1 MDLIALTRE
10 LCDLSGPSGHE
21 IHVARAIIGH
31 ARALGARPEVDPLGN
46 VAVVVPGAGRGP
58 ALLLSAHMDEVG
70 FVVRRIEDSG
80 YLRVERVGGAD
91 QRTLPAQPVW
101 VHTSSGDL
109 LPGHFG
115 TKTGHLAGWGDADRT
130 RVVPYDELYVDI
142 GVADGDTV
150 RRMGVLEGNA
160 VGWSVATRS
169 YDTPTGRFIVG
180 KSFDDRAGCALQL
193 ALLEHLRQ
201 HPPAGDVI
209 LLFSVQE
216 EVGVWGAEA
225 AAQRWLTRYPA
236 TDPEGRPPVVA
247 LALDQTAVA
256 DIPDVRGGLLALGGG
271 PAIKLL
277 DHWLIPQAAVVR
289 GLERSAARAGIGVQ
303 REVLRSIGTDGGPL
317 SRAGGPVATG
327 VLSIPSRYSHSPAE
341 MVSESDLR
349 GCLRVLEAFTADLP
363 EMDLRPWGPLS

>member
-1 MDLIALTRE
+1 MDLIDLTRE
-10 LCDLSGPSGHE
+10 LCELSGPSGHE
-21 IHVARAIIGH
+21 GHVARAVIGH
-31 ARALGARPEVDPLGN
+31 ARALGASPEVDPLGS

-70 FVVRRIEDSG
+70 FVVRRIEESG
-80 YLRVERVGGAD
+80 FLRIERVGGAD
-91 QRTLPAQPVW
+91 VRTLPAQPVW
-101 VHTSSGDL
+101 VHTTDGDL

-115 TKTGHLAGWGDADRT
+115 TKTGHMAGANDADRT

-142 GVADGDTV
+142 GAADGTTV
-150 RRMGVLEGNA
+150 RRLGVTEGNA
-160 VGWSVATRS
+160 VGWSVTTRL
-169 YDTPTGRFIVG
+169 YDTPSGRFLVG
-180 KSFDDRAGCALQL
+180 KSFDDRAGCALQI
-193 ALLEHLRQ
+193 ALLEHLRA

-225 AAQRWLTRYPA
+225 AAPRWLSRYPS
-236 TDPEGRPPVVA
+236 TDPEGRPAVVA
-247 LALDQTAVA
+247 LALDQTAVG
-256 DIPDVRGGLLALGGG
+256 DIPDVRGGLLRLGGG

-277 DHWLIPQAAVVR
+277 DHWLIPQAGVVR
-289 GLERSAARAGIGVQ
+289 GLEQAAARAGVAVQ

-341 MVSESDLR
+341 MVSQSDLR
-349 GCLRVLEAFTADLP
+349 GCLKVLAAFVEGLP
-363 EMDLRPWGPLS
+363 AMDLRPWGPVG

>member
-1 MDLIALTRE
+1 MDLIDLTRE
-10 LCDLSGPSGHE
+10 LCELSGPSGHE
-21 IHVARAIIGH
+21 YHVARAVMRH
-31 ARALGARPEVDPLGN
+31 SRDLGARPEVDPMGN
-46 VAVVVPGAGRGP
+46 VAVVVPGRGQGP

-70 FVVRRIEDSG
+70 FVVRRIEESG
-80 YLRVERVGGAD
+80 FLRVERVGGAD
-91 QRTLPAQPVW
+91 ARTLPTQPVW
-101 VHTSSGDL
+101 VHTAAGDL

-115 TKTGHLAGWGDADRT
+115 TRTGHMAGWGEGDRT

-142 GVADGDTV
+142 GVADGATA
-150 RRMGVLEGNA
+150 RGLGIAEGNA
-160 VGWSVATRS
+160 VGWSVATRV

-193 ALLEHLRQ
+193 KLLEGLLAQ
-201 HPPAGDVI
+201 QPAGDVI

-225 AAQRWLTRYPA
+225 AAQRWLTRYPS
-236 TDPEGRPPVVA
+236 TDAEGRPAVVA
-247 LALDQTAVA
+247 LALDQTAVG
-256 DIPDVRGGLLALGGG
+256 DIPDVRGGLLGLGRG

-289 GLERSAARAGIGVQ
+289 ALEAAARRAGVATQ

-317 SRAGGPVATG
+317 SRAAGPVATG

-341 MVSESDLR
+341 MVCESDLR
-349 GCLRVLEAFTADLP
+349 GCLKVLEAFTDALP
-363 EMDLRPWGPLS
+363 EMDLRPWGALS